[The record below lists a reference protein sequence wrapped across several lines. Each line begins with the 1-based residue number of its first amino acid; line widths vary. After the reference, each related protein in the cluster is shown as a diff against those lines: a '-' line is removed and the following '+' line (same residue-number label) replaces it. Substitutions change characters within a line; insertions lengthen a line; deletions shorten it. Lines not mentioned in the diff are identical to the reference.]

1 VSNLVNGMRGIV
13 RAAIGTVATTY
24 IDAAGALLESDR
36 LPPDDHRPWPV
47 RATPWAMAQT
57 WTDVL
62 LLHWRAAPAI
72 VKRLLPRGLRLDT
85 IEGTAWIGITA
96 FRVTGARLRG
106 APAVPGVSDFA
117 EVNVRTYVTVDDKPG
132 VFFLSLDA
140 ASAISLLGG
149 RAWYALPY
157 FFANATIRIRAG
169 AVDFSSVR
177 QQAGAPA
184 ATFVV
189 KYRSAGPVPT
199 ARRGLVRWFT
209 ERYCLYTFDGVRLA
223 RAEIHHKP
231 WPVQWA
237 KAVIK
242 RNTLIA
248 AAGVPVATAVPA
260 IVHYAAGVEAIV
272 WPPTP
277 LRTITPR
284 RTPQRNSAKS
294 TADEKRQRAS

>member
-1 VSNLVNGMRGIV
+1 MSDLVNGVRGIV

-47 RATPWAMAQT
+47 PPTAWAMAQT

-62 LLHWRAAPAI
+62 FLHWPAAPAI

-85 IEGTAWIGITA
+85 IEDTAWIGITA

-106 APAVPGVSDFA
+106 APAVPAVSDFA

-157 FFANATIRIRAG
+157 FFANATIRRRAG

-177 QQAGAPA
+177 QQSGAPA

-199 ARRGLVRWFT
+199 PRRDLVRWFT
-209 ERYCLYTFDGVRLA
+209 ERYCVYTFDGVRLA
-223 RAEIHHKP
+223 RAEIHHEP

-237 KAVIK
+237 EAVIK

-248 AAGVPVATAVPA
+248 AVGVPVATQPA

-272 WPPTP
+272 WPPMP
-277 LRTITPR
+277 LRKITPR
-284 RTPQRNSAKS
+284 RTRHRNSAKS
-294 TADEKRQRAS
+294 TTDNKRRRAS